1 MIRKALAENED
12 AVRRAVLQA
21 CKSIDWLENHPGERI
36 RLAVLSAY
44 ATSDPHALDTNTLA
58 DNVDLDD
65 AVVSV
70 VPTHGAIVRANFN
83 AQVGMKILMTLTH
96 RGKPVP
102 FGALATGD
110 SNQSGSIVADNG
122 QVYLSGMAL
131 AGKVRV
137 KWGDGP
143 DAQCVADYRLP
154 PESQQQALSQLS
166 VACR

>member
-1 MIRKALAENED
+1 
-12 AVRRAVLQA
+12 
-21 CKSIDWLENHPGERI
+21 
-36 RLAVLSAY
+36 
-44 ATSDPHALDTNTLA
+44 
-58 DNVDLDD
+58 
-65 AVVSV
+65 
-70 VPTHGAIVRANFN
+70 
-83 AQVGMKILMTLTH
+83 MKILMTLTH

>member
-1 MIRKALAENED
+1 
-12 AVRRAVLQA
+12 
-21 CKSIDWLENHPGERI
+21 
-36 RLAVLSAY
+36 
-44 ATSDPHALDTNTLA
+44 LDTNTLA

-143 DAQCVADYRLP
+143 D
-154 PESQQQALSQLS
+154 
-166 VACR
+166 

>member
-1 MIRKALAENED
+1 MKVENQTG
-12 AVRRAVLQA
+12 VRTDWRGYAVL
-21 CKSIDWLENHPGERI
+21 P
-36 RLAVLSAY
+36 Y
-44 ATSDPHALDTNTLA
+44 ATEYRENRIALDTNTA

-83 AQVGMKILMTLTH
+83 ARGDEDPDDADPSRQTGAVWRPRH
-96 RGKPVP
+96 RRQQPE
-102 FGALATGD
+102 
-110 SNQSGSIVADNG
+110 QHRRG
-122 QVYLSGMAL
+122 QRPVYLSGMPL

>member
-1 MIRKALAENED
+1 M
-12 AVRRAVLQA
+12 
-21 CKSIDWLENHPGERI
+21 
-36 RLAVLSAY
+36 
-44 ATSDPHALDTNTLA
+44 
-58 DNVDLDD
+58 
-65 AVVSV
+65 VSV
-70 VPTHGAIVRANFN
+70 VPTHGAIVRASFN
-83 AQVGMKILMTLTH
+83 ARVGMKILMTLTH

-102 FGALATGD
+102 FGALATSD

-122 QVYLSGMAL
+122 RPTSGMPL

-154 PESQQQALSQLS
+154 PESRQQALSQLS

>member
-1 MIRKALAENED
+1 M
-12 AVRRAVLQA
+12 
-21 CKSIDWLENHPGERI
+21 
-36 RLAVLSAY
+36 
-44 ATSDPHALDTNTLA
+44 
-58 DNVDLDD
+58 
-65 AVVSV
+65 

-137 KWGDGP
+137 NGAMARTLSAWPITVCAGEPAAG
-143 DAQCVADYRLP
+143 AQSAFGRVPLRR
-154 PESQQQALSQLS
+154 S
-166 VACR
+166 

>member
-1 MIRKALAENED
+1 M
-12 AVRRAVLQA
+12 
-21 CKSIDWLENHPGERI
+21 
-36 RLAVLSAY
+36 
-44 ATSDPHALDTNTLA
+44 
-58 DNVDLDD
+58 
-65 AVVSV
+65 

-83 AQVGMKILMTLTH
+83 ARVGMKILMTLTH

-122 QVYLSGMAL
+122 EVYLSGMAL